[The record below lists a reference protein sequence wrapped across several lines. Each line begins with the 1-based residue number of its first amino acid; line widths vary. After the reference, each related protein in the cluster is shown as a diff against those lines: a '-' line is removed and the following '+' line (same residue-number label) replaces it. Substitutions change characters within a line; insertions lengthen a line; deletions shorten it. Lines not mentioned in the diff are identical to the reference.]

1 MNPTKNNTADSTILI
16 SKKAYNDFAGRIHD
30 IFIDRLNAPSIADEA
45 REAFDRYVRGE
56 EISIHQMD
64 KIAQI
69 AFLMIKPDIDKAIA
83 RSKAARLRAAARKIA
98 KTAKTE
104 APLAADTESPTPVAE
119 NPVISN
125 QTADENTAHEKCV
138 AHPKIRTNC
147 RQTKKMGNIIKKK
160 WRKGNRIAIKSK
172 NQLRK

>member
-1 MNPTKNNTADSTILI
+1 MNPTKNNTTDSIILI

-45 REAFDRYVRGE
+45 LEAFDHYVRGE

-64 KIAQI
+64 KIVQI

-98 KTAKTE
+98 KTE
-104 APLAADTESPTPVAE
+104 ALSAADTESPTHIAE
-119 NPVISN
+119 NPIISN
-125 QTADENTAHEKCV
+125 QAADENTTHKKCV
-138 AHPKIRTNC
+138 THPKIRTNC
-147 RQTKKMGNIIKKK
+147 RQTKKMTNIIKKK